1 MAPIFNLN
9 IQYTMKAYENN
20 LKGEISKLKYPNN
33 DFDKRCIILKQ
44 RSSTKDILERKFKH
58 EQLINN
64 NNSVLSNSNTMNV
77 SFILDINPNISNI
90 SNLNSTDLEST
101 LDETNSPLILEN
113 TYITKQK
120 KNKFNC
126 LRSKFYLENK
136 LYDISLYADYNNFYI
151 PKIYILNEKY
161 SSFLYNNDETT
172 FCCTISG
179 FIKNDK
185 IVQNELTEKINE
197 SVYNDKYGL
206 YFCNKNVEI
215 TKADQALNKKC
226 EPNQFMCRDCME
238 INKTIYNIKS
248 KYLININGRVAK
260 INKGSYH
267 CFGHYLDNNQ
277 IEDCITK
284 FTCKACTM
292 LNTYSDYF
300 IKGGG

>member
-120 KNKFNC
+120 KK
-126 LRSKFYLENK
+126 
-136 LYDISLYADYNNFYI
+136 
-151 PKIYILNEKY
+151 
-161 SSFLYNNDETT
+161 
-172 FCCTISG
+172 
-179 FIKNDK
+179 
-185 IVQNELTEKINE
+185 
-197 SVYNDKYGL
+197 
-206 YFCNKNVEI
+206 
-215 TKADQALNKKC
+215 
-226 EPNQFMCRDCME
+226 
-238 INKTIYNIKS
+238 
-248 KYLININGRVAK
+248 
-260 INKGSYH
+260 
-267 CFGHYLDNNQ
+267 
-277 IEDCITK
+277 
-284 FTCKACTM
+284 
-292 LNTYSDYF
+292 
-300 IKGGG
+300 